1 MKLKKLW
8 MLLATTQLVG
18 MPFGLAAGSDPV
30 QILKNFTTNLQAQI
44 DNWSAGIIPPY
55 NHVFPKEDL
64 RSRKSNYEFNNL
76 IVLGDSISDPGS
88 DDRLGRYI
96 AGGYESPLYLDYLS
110 EALTGKA
117 SAPATQGGLNY
128 GEHGASIVRIEE
140 NRKSL
145 EEIYQDLLKRFHG
158 RLPKN
163 SPVVIWGGNM
173 DLDLG
178 IPKRLLA
185 IGPQA
190 LLSSLPFPVPHAL
203 IHLFTYLGDDLDAP
217 DLTMKSDSAMN
228 KAAQVAANIAQD
240 LLKRGTPYVFVS
252 NIPDG
257 TLLPYSTMVFTELI
271 VEHTLKYLPVP
282 GFSLVP
288 YTWVITWLGKG
299 VDEFLRNPDNIIP
312 AAGREFFRLNQTNAM
327 AKRLP
332 PFLHSLAVIMY
343 DTMVTMQYRSTV
355 QYNNTLERYLSS
367 INGNVVYFDFAS
379 LFEEV
384 AYHYKDYG
392 LDTVLV
398 PTCTLGY
405 SSRSCDKGSPN
416 YHKEISMFSDWFH
429 PSPQLHLMIGQAM
442 LAIFNA
448 PLYVSA
454 VARQADSI
462 NDARLFYLNN
472 QLNTWRNQEV
482 SQSPILFAGY
492 SGSLSKSGV
501 FVDRRNLATHLLN
514 TGLYSYIS
522 PNWLVGGAIS
532 LGFGSSKP
540 HQHLRYEYNNQA
552 FSLFS
557 QYSDPKGWW
566 ADLDISTGRLKAND
580 IDRTTLIYV
589 KELHNKGSTHLHAIN
604 VLGRLGWDVLKRQ
617 HAFAGSF
624 VQVAFNRYEVN
635 GYQEDG
641 KKFLA
646 MQYKD
651 YTYRNN
657 YFGLGGYYR
666 ADNLKLLDTPFSLSF
681 ESTLN
686 RKIQDKQK
694 NILRAGLATKSV
706 LFNREIK
713 NRKKTWLDA
722 KVASDWQVGKHTQ
735 VSGALGVKSD
745 LLRDHSFNYSIGFK
759 SQF

>member
-1 MKLKKLW
+1 MKLKKLSVF
-8 MLLATTQLVG
+8 LVATQLIG
-18 MPFGLAAGSDPV
+18 TPSILAAGSDPL
-30 QILKNFTTNLQAQI
+30 QIYKNFTTNLQAQI

-110 EALTGKA
+110 EALVGKT
-117 SAPATQGGLNY
+117 SAPASQGGLNY
-128 GEHGASIVRIEE
+128 GQHGASMVRIEE
-140 NRKSL
+140 DRESI
-145 EEIYQDLLKRFHG
+145 EENYQRLLKRFHG
-158 RLPKN
+158 RLPEN
-163 SPVVIWGGNM
+163 SPVVVWGGNM
-173 DLDLG
+173 DLDIG
-178 IPKRLLA
+178 VPSKLLA
-185 IGPQA
+185 VAPQG
-190 LLSSLPFPVPHAL
+190 LLSSLPFPIPQEV
-203 IHLFTYLGDDLDAP
+203 IHLFTHLGYDLDAP
-217 DLTMKSDSAMN
+217 DFTMSRAP
-228 KAAQVAANIAQD
+228 QVTADIAQD
-240 LLKRGTPYVFVS
+240 LLKRGAPYVFVP

-257 TLLPYSTMVFTELI
+257 TLFPYSTMVFTELI
-271 VEHTLKYLPVP
+271 VEHTLKYLPFP
-282 GFSLVP
+282 GFSLMP
-288 YTWVITWLGKG
+288 YTWMITWLGKG

-312 AAGREFFRLNQTNAM
+312 ATGLEFFRLNQINAM

-332 PFLHSLAVIMY
+332 PFIYPLAEILY
-343 DTMVTMQYRSTV
+343 DTMATV
-355 QYNNTLERYLSS
+355 QKKPIRQYNHTLNHALSK
-367 INGNVVYFDFAS
+367 IEGNIVYFDFER
-379 LFEEV
+379 LVEEV

-454 VARQADSI
+454 VARQADNI

-472 QLNTWRNQEV
+472 QLDTWRNQEKA
-482 SQSPILFAGY
+482 SQGPTLFAGY

-501 FVDRRNLATHLLN
+501 FVDRRDLATHLLN
-514 TGLYSYIS
+514 AGLYSHLS
-522 PNWLVGGAIS
+522 SNWLVGGALS
-532 LGFGSSKP
+532 LGFGTSKP
-540 HQHLRYEYNNQA
+540 HPRLRYDYNNQA
-552 FSLFS
+552 LSLFS

-566 ADLDISTGRLKAND
+566 ADLNISMGSLQAKD
-580 IDRTTLIYV
+580 IDRSTLIYV
-589 KELHNKGSTHLHAIN
+589 KQLHNKGSTHLQAMDA
-604 VLGRLGWDVLKRQ
+604 LGRLGWDAWKRP
-617 HAFAGSF
+617 HVSAGLFA
-624 VQVAFNRYEVN
+624 QVAFNRYKVK
-635 GYQEDG
+635 GYQEEG

-651 YTYRNN
+651 YIYRNN

-666 ADNLKLLDTPFSLSF
+666 ADNLELRGKPLSLSL
-681 ESTLN
+681 EAAVN
-686 RKIQDKQK
+686 RKTQDKQK
-694 NILRAGLATKSV
+694 NTIRAGLITAPV

-713 NRKKTWLDA
+713 NRKKAWLDA